1 MRKLQVLGAV
11 ILLEFIVLGQF
22 FATASLDPIKS
33 ASAQASGGCTNLP
46 VLKTTVQVPVN
57 GNYVLWLRGKTTIN
71 EKPSA
76 IFTRFDNETMCNN
89 FKVTEPSDT
98 TQWVSAQDG
107 LLRKNL
113 TAGAHTLNIAVEGG
127 SAEVDRVL
135 VTGNAECTP
144 IGEGTNCLD
153 QDVKISIEGIS
164 GGDKI
169 GDSLMAAVKVTGA
182 MLQSP
187 RVEFYFNDSATA
199 YATRVT
205 EPYCLASENSI
216 CSSLSTSF
224 LSNGGHKLKIVIR
237 ADNLE
242 PVTHLIPFTKTTSST
257 PVTITP
263 PTSTATSSSP
273 ITTTSVV
280 TAPTKSNTVVV
291 GATTKPTTKTVT
303 GTTVA
308 TVSPSQPLATG
319 DKVTYK
325 VNGTEYA
332 TSTITDSSTDPST
345 TLDLSDQE
353 KGTSNITADIE
364 RTNGTVE
371 SYTTKAKIDNSTS
384 ATTKSWFGRGGFK
397 LITTLFGGIA
407 GLAATYYL
415 IRYIKQRRE
424 YAFAHNMNNYEYVQP
439 DTNALAYSLPPV
451 TVMLFAVGAIFSAL
465 TGAETARVGMIADL
479 TKALLPSEYSLVAE
493 NGSSIVHMK
502 YTTPRIIDDTN
513 MVPTEPDPIIIDD
526 TNIDPTPSGST
537 DGQLVLSAPPFASTS
552 LWNSQISA
560 AQQSKWFDL
569 PLLHYN
575 SVMNESRKW
584 FLSNGQ
590 LRVWHGTATDPVWT
604 VTMPQFGNDN
614 QTFNRNWPPSTFTIH
629 APQNIQE
636 GTDGDHILAIID
648 HVTGEYFENW
658 SQVVIDSSKH
668 TIVGPQGAGWARG
681 NAVTGTGF
689 GVPLSQGGNSAGVR
703 AANFSWIAGAITG
716 YDIQQILD
724 GKKTDFG
731 HAFVVALGYD
741 TLSKWG
747 VTTPATAPDNGV
759 HEGPIKMGTRI
770 GIPSGVAIP
779 AQIDPNDKI
788 GVAYFNTLQRYGAF
802 VGDFAGGQWPIVY
815 VDGNSVKSGS
825 AYELALNNAWIWW
838 NQEGVIDPAKT
849 ANQFCV
855 PLLRLMEDN

>member
-1 MRKLQVLGAV
+1 MLLTSFLLSFFVIGQILSV
-11 ILLEFIVLGQF
+11 ILTTYL
-22 FATASLDPIKS
+22 PN
-33 ASAQASGGCTNLP
+33 ASAQSVGCTSLP
-46 VLKTTVQVPVN
+46 ALKASVQIPVN
-57 GNYVLWLRGKTTIN
+57 GNYALWLRVKTSLS

-76 IFTRFDNETMCNN
+76 IHAFFDAESTCNN
-89 FKVTEPSDT
+89 FKVAEPSDKT
-98 TQWVSAQDG
+98 HWVSAQNG
-107 LLRKNL
+107 LLTKNL
-113 TAGAHTLNIAVEGG
+113 TAGVHTINIAVEGG
-127 SAEVDRVL
+127 SADVDKVL
-135 VTGNAECTP
+135 LTGNVECTP
-144 IGEGTNCLD
+144 NEDGANCLD
-153 QDVKISIEGIS
+153 QDVKVQIDGIS

-169 GDSLMAAVKVTGA
+169 NDSLTVVVKTTGA
-182 MLQSP
+182 ILQSP
-187 RVEFYFNDSATA
+187 KVEFYFDDTSAPFA
-199 YATRVT
+199 VRNSA
-205 EPYCLASENSI
+205 PFCINIENSS
-216 CSSLSTSF
+216 CSAQNLSF
-224 LSNGGHKLKIVIR
+224 LSEGNHKLKIVVR

-242 PVTHLIPFTKTTSST
+242 PVTHLIPFTKVAVAVT
-257 PVTITP
+257 PAAPLASNP
-263 PTSTATSSSP
+263 PATNSP
-273 ITTTSVV
+273 ASTTTPKTAATVV
-280 TAPTKSNTVVV
+280 TPTKSNTVVV
-291 GATTKPTTKTVT
+291 GATTKPVTKTVT

-308 TVSPSQPLATG
+308 TVSPSQPLTTG

-332 TSTITDSSTDPST
+332 TSTVTASTSDPSV
-345 TLDLSDQE
+345 TLDISDQ
-353 KGTSNITADIE
+353 KNGSGTITADIE

-371 SYTTKAKIDNSTS
+371 SYTTKATIDNSAS
-384 ATTKSWFGRGGFK
+384 ANTKSWFGSGGVK
-397 LITTLFGGIA
+397 LVTTVLGLLSGIA
-407 GLAATYYL
+407 AAL
-415 IRYIKQRRE
+415 FLFRYIKQRRE
-424 YAFAHNMNNYEYVQP
+424 YTFAHNVDSYEYVQP
-439 DTNALAYSLPPV
+439 ETNALAYSLPPV
-451 TVMLFAVGAIFSAL
+451 TVMFFAVGAIFSAL
-465 TGAETARVGMIADL
+465 TGAETARVGVIADL

-502 YTTPRIIDDTN
+502 YLAPPTAPTTPTT
-513 MVPTEPDPIIIDD
+513 PT
-526 TNIDPTPSGST
+526 TPVAPATPAAPVDAQLALST
-537 DGQLVLSAPPFASTS
+537 PPFAATS
-552 LWNSQISA
+552 LWNSPISV

-584 FLSNGQ
+584 FLANGQ
-590 LRVWHGTATDPVWT
+590 LRVWHGTATDPIWT

-658 SQVVIDSSKH
+658 SQVVIDSTKH
-668 TIVGPQGAGWARG
+668 TIIGPQGAGWARG

-689 GVPLSQGGNSAGVR
+689 GVQGGNSAGVR

-716 YDIQQILD
+716 YDIQQILA
-724 GKKTDFG
+724 GNKTDFG

-747 VTTPATAPDNGV
+747 VTTPATAPDNGD

-770 GIPSGVAIP
+770 GIPAGVPIP

-815 VDGNSVKSGS
+815 VDGNSVKTGS
-825 AYELALNNAWIWW
+825 AHELALNNAWIWW
-838 NQEGVIDPAKT
+838 SQEGVVDPAKT